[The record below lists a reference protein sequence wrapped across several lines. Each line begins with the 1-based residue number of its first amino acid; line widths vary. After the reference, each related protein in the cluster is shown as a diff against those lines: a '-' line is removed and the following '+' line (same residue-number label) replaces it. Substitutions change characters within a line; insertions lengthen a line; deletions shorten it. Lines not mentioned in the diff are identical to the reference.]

1 MTLSRLMRQRLDEVL
16 EEKGIT
22 AAQFGLL
29 MILYHHEERLT
40 AAQVA
45 RILGKDRPTTG
56 GLVKRMEASGW
67 IEQVPAPE
75 DRRARH
81 LLMTRQAVEQLD
93 TLKASADRVERE
105 FLAKLSDEDQV
116 ALRRI
121 LDQLMEEDAHV

>member
-1 MTLSRLMRQRLDEVL
+1 MSLSRLMRQQLDEVL
-16 EEKGIT
+16 AVEGIT

-29 MILYHHEERLT
+29 MVLHHHEERLT

-56 GLVKRMEASGW
+56 GLVKRMEGAGW

-81 LLMTRQAVEQLD
+81 LLLTKQAVDRLN
-93 TLKASADRVERE
+93 TLMALADRVEGA
-105 FLAKLSDEDQV
+105 FLIKLPEEDQV
-116 ALRRI
+116 ALGRI
-121 LDQLMEEDAHV
+121 LDQLLEEDAHV